1 MMSEAVEKLIQ
12 ILEDDLQ
19 WHQSLAAVLENKLD
33 AMRHYDMSR
42 LEALTANEQQLTEAI
57 CANEKKR
64 RQVIRQATIEFF
76 PKGSKPATARELA
89 QVLQERQSR
98 RGSRA
103 VSDQRQLSE
112 VNSAKKAAGRLLALS
127 DMLREVTEKVKRLN
141 NVVSIASHKILGHFD
156 NIFRIIAQSGRDI
169 GLYGRSGKKS
179 LLEQNCLVDAIA

>member
-1 MMSEAVEKLIQ
+1 MSEAVEKLIQ

-19 WHQSLAAVLENKLD
+19 WHQSLAVVLENKLD

-64 RQVIRQATIEFF
+64 RQVVRQATVEFF
-76 PKGSKPATARELA
+76 PQNNKPATARELA
-89 QVLQERQSR
+89 KALQERQSSQ
-98 RGSRA
+98 GTA
-103 VSDQRQLSE
+103 NKRQLPKE
-112 VNSAKKAAGRLLALS
+112 NSAETAANRLLALS

-156 NIFRIIAQSGRDI
+156 NVFRIIAQSGRDI

-179 LLEQNCLVDAIA
+179 LLEQNCLVDALA

>member
-1 MMSEAVEKLIQ
+1 MSEAVEKLTQ

-42 LEALTANEQQLTEAI
+42 LEALTANEQRITEAI

-64 RQVIRQATIEFF
+64 RQVIRQATVEFF
-76 PKGSKPATARELA
+76 PQGSKPATARELA
-89 QVLQERQSR
+89 QALLERQSL
-98 RGSRA
+98 RGSEA
-103 VSDQRQLSE
+103 AAGQRRLSE
-112 VNSAKKAAGRLLALS
+112 VNSAEKAVRRLLALS
-127 DMLREVTEKVKRLN
+127 DMLRDVTEKVRRLN

-156 NIFRIIAQSGRDI
+156 NVFRIIAQSGRDI

-179 LLEQNCLVDAIA
+179 LLEQNCLVDALA